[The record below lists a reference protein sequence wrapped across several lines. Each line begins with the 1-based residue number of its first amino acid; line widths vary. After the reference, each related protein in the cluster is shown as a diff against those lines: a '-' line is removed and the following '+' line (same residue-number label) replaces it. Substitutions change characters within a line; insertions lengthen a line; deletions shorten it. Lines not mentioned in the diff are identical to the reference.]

1 MKPESNSSA
10 GNEPHGTTPSMELL
24 LQEARSGQKLA
35 VDNLLNRHR
44 EPLRRMIGLRLDPAI
59 AAREDASDIVQ
70 NVLIEA
76 HKRIENYLKNPV
88 MPFHLW
94 LRHIAK
100 DHIIDAHRRH
110 RLAQRRSLD
119 REQSLAPTAISDQ
132 SSMEI
137 AGQLVDDGITPA
149 SEAVRKEL
157 AERVRMALGELEPD
171 DREIILMRG
180 MEQMS
185 NQQVAE
191 ILHLTE
197 AAASMRHLRALRRL
211 KQVLVPDMDNS

>member
-1 MKPESNSSA
+1 MKPESTPGT
-10 GNEPHGTTPSMELL
+10 GNEPHPTSPSMELL
-24 LQEARSGQKLA
+24 LREARSGQKLA
-35 VDNLLNRHR
+35 VENLLNRHR

-119 REQSLAPTAISDQ
+119 REQSLAHTAISDQ

-137 AGQLVDDGITPA
+137 AGQLVDHGVTPA
-149 SEAVRKEL
+149 TEAVRKEL
-157 AERVRMALGELEPD
+157 AERVRMALGELESD

-211 KQVLVPDMDNS
+211 KQVLVPDLDKA

>member
-1 MKPESNSSA
+1 
-10 GNEPHGTTPSMELL
+10 
-24 LQEARSGQKLA
+24 
-35 VDNLLNRHR
+35 
-44 EPLRRMIGLRLDPAI
+44 MIGLRLDPAI